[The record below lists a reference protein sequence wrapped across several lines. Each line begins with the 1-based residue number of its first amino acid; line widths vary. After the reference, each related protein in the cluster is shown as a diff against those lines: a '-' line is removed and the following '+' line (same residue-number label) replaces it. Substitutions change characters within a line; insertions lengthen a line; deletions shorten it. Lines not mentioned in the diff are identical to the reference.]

1 MYLCLYFE
9 VKLIGPGF
17 AGFIGLARRMRIQVV
32 SDPVLWQPLFAA
44 AFFCLGFAAIEAI
57 SD

>member
-1 MYLCLYFE
+1 
-9 VKLIGPGF
+9 LIGPGF
-17 AGFIGLARRMRIQVV
+17 AGFIGLARRTRVQIV

-44 AFFCLGFAAIEAI
+44 AFFCPGFAAIEAI